1 MSLLE
6 QMFFIIE
13 NLSASNVDEYFSKRG
28 FETQGII
35 NNGYRL
41 FAKEIAER
49 KVETFLLQELN
60 GTFNYC
66 KTGFNDGVKFKNSLT
81 EALMKYDFTSVE
93 DQEVKVMR
101 NEKFI
106 LMFAQSEEII
116 YNITLAKRNLE
127 LEDRPAIEIII
138 NR

>member
-6 QMFFIIE
+6 EMFFTIE
-13 NLSASNVDEYFSKRG
+13 NLSASNVDEYFLKRG
-28 FETQGII
+28 FEIQGI
-35 NNGYRL
+35 NSGYRL
-41 FAKEIAER
+41 FAKEIAKR
-49 KVETFLLQELN
+49 KIEIFLIQELDRA
-60 GTFNYC
+60 FNYC
-66 KTGFNDGVKFKNSLT
+66 KTGFNDGIIFENSQRD
-81 EALMKYDFTSVE
+81 ALMKYGFKSVE

-106 LMFAQSEEII
+106 LIFTRSSEII

-127 LEDRPAIEIII
+127 LEDGPAIEIII

>member
-13 NLSASNVDEYFSKRG
+13 NLSPSNVDEYFLKKG
-28 FETQGII
+28 FKTQEI

-60 GTFNYC
+60 GAFNYC
-66 KTGFNDGVKFKNSLT
+66 KIGFNDEIMFKNSQT
-81 EALMKYDFTSVE
+81 EALMKHDFTPVE
-93 DQEVKVMR
+93 NQEVKVLR

-106 LMFAQSEEII
+106 IMFVQSAEII

-127 LEDRPAIEIII
+127 FEKRPTIEVII
-138 NR
+138 NQ

>member
-13 NLSASNVDEYFSKRG
+13 NLSTSNVDEYFLKRG
-28 FETQGII
+28 FEIQGI

-66 KTGFNDGVKFKNSLT
+66 KTGFNDGVKFKDSQT